1 MAKYNYEKCP
11 QGVLANKNEAN
22 LNYDFLFAYIKNRL
36 HVLQK
41 IRILEIGAGGGRN
54 LLAIQKK
61 FKNKVELFGTDISQ
75 TAIAYARSLEIG
87 RFRVTRSQII
97 PFKRKFDLI
106 LIIDLLEHLES
117 KKAVRE
123 TVNGALDSL
132 DQNGQIYISVPIELN
147 WLCLTW
153 YYSKLP
159 YFRDLTKRFFG
170 HTIQFDVKSFLRL
183 IDTKKIFVVKTF
195 YSVHFINQLQVLL
208 FLYIPKILVEIF
220 FGKRIANDLRDS
232 NEVIKNGKHSSLSLI
247 KKIILGLCRPVAYLG
262 YKESSIRKNSSFAA
276 GNIHLILGKNSRL

>member
-1 MAKYNYEKCP
+1 MAKYNYEACP
-11 QGVLANKNEAN
+11 QGILAKKKEAN
-22 LNYDFLFAYIKNRL
+22 LNYDFLFADIRNRL
-36 HVLQK
+36 PVLNK

-87 RFRVTRSQII
+87 QFRVTRSQII
-97 PFKRKFDLI
+97 PFKQKFDLI

-117 KKAVRE
+117 KKAVRK
-123 TVNGALDSL
+123 TINGALGSL

-147 WLCLTW
+147 WFCLTW
-153 YYSKLP
+153 YFSKLP
-159 YFRDLTKRFFG
+159 YFKDLTKRFFG
-170 HTIQFDVKSFLRL
+170 HTIQFDLKSLLRL

-208 FLYIPKILVEIF
+208 FLYIPKILIEIF
-220 FGKRIANDLRDS
+220 FNKQTANDLRDS
-232 NEVIKNGKHSSLSLI
+232 NEEIKSGRHSSLSLI
-247 KKIILGLCRPVAYLG
+247 KKIILGLNRPIAYLG
-262 YKESSIRKNSSFAA
+262 YKESNVRKNSPFAA
-276 GNIHLILGKNSRL
+276 GNIHLIVVKKT